1 MFVQA
6 SAATTIKIFFSMRR
20 CYPIITLFLLSAA
33 ASAQTPKPAVV
44 LYRNADCARCD
55 EFEKVTLHHPIIER
69 RLPGVDV
76 RIEQTAERPY
86 IALFDADGKLK
97 TRWLMVP
104 DTINFGVM
112 LDTALYGA
120 ATTRYTAPPD
130 TSVIRILPTGHQ
142 VVIRRE
148 WVKTRVNSSAVARVA
163 FALDGREITRI
174 GRPPF
179 STTLDF
185 GAVPERHVIRAVA
198 FDRKGKEL
206 GRDERIVNEGG
217 ETFWLKLIEPREGA
231 VGGPTHVSMSLRVPP
246 LNRVQRVVI
255 SWNDADRAVL
265 TSPPWEKTIH
275 VPEDSVGIVRA
286 VAELEDGRT
295 SEDAVLL
302 NSRGYVDSSN
312 VQLVQLPVTIF
323 GTFSNISVR
332 EGKTPRVVQSVAK
345 SDETPLTVGLLLDA
359 SDSMEKTLPDLQEAA
374 IRFLDTVLGPRDR
387 AFVVSFDT
395 RAHLLQP
402 PTSDKAALRAAIM
415 HIRPDG
421 LTSLY
426 DAMALGLLQFE
437 GIKGRRA
444 MIVFN
449 DGFDMTS
456 EYEAPAVGELARR
469 VSVPVHAIGPSGQD
483 LVRVAKM
490 TGGTSQPL
498 DDLAQLPA
506 IFARIE
512 SALRAQVLVFIRRDP
527 AKRENEWRNVNV
539 TVEGSD
545 PSQVYAPAGYY
556 ATW

>member
-1 MFVQA
+1 M
-6 SAATTIKIFFSMRR
+6 TRIFFSMRR
-20 CYPIITLFLLSAA
+20 CYPIVIALFLVCVAA
-33 ASAQTPKPAVV
+33 VAQSPKPTVV
-44 LYRNADCARCD
+44 LYRNADCPRCD

-69 RLPGVDV
+69 RLPGVNV
-76 RIEQTAERPY
+76 RIESTTERPF
-86 IALFDADGKLK
+86 IAMFDANGALK
-97 TRWLMVP
+97 TRWPMIP

-112 LDTALYGA
+112 LDTALYGVA
-120 ATTRYTAPPD
+120 QTRV
-130 TSVIRILPTGHQ
+130 SVLHDASIVRILPTDHQ
-142 VVIRRE
+142 VVVRRE

-163 FALDGREITRI
+163 FSLDGREITRI

-198 FDRKGKEL
+198 FDRKGREL

-217 ETFWLKLIEPREGA
+217 ETFWLKLLEPREGA
-231 VGGPTHVSMSLRVPP
+231 AGGPTHVSMSLRVPP

-255 SWNDADRAVL
+255 SWNDAERAVL
-265 TSPPWEKTIH
+265 TSAPWEATIH

-286 VAELEDGRT
+286 IAELDDGRT

-312 VQLVQLPVTIF
+312 VQLVQLPLTIF

-332 EGKTPRVVQSVAK
+332 EGKTPRVVQSIAK
-345 SDETPLTVGLLLDA
+345 ADETPLTVGLLIDA

-374 IRFLDTVLGPRDR
+374 IRFLDQVLGPHDR
-387 AFVVSFDT
+387 AFVISFDT

-402 PTSDKAALRAAIM
+402 PASDKELLRAAIM

-444 MIVFN
+444 MIVFT

-456 EYEAPAVGELARR
+456 EYESAEVGELARR
-469 VSVPVHAIGPSGQD
+469 VSVPVHAIGPSGEE
-483 LVRVAKM
+483 LKKVAKM

-506 IFARIE
+506 IFTRIE
-512 SALRAQVLVFIRRDP
+512 AALRAQVLVFIRTDP

-539 TVEGSD
+539 VVEGSD
-545 PSQVYAPAGYY
+545 PAQVYAPAGYY